1 MNWNDFNSGEIDVT
15 NAGQVLTNIRCPEC
29 GRLIFMDTTK
39 SLATYPPKY
48 LYWCNCGWSG
58 TSYKSWLTHGLYK
71 VVVGF
76 NMNPGDESAKAI
88 FEKDAANG
96 VQEPLKPYAV
106 NGLYGAHI
114 NACEDWE
121 LFVTPT
127 DPIRGTYCVRAQGFV
142 FQHTPACKDFSKRK
156 EKTNE

>member
-1 MNWNDFNSGEIDVT
+1 MDWNNFNSGETDVT

-29 GRLIFMDTTK
+29 GRFIFMDTTK

-48 LYWCNCGWSG
+48 LYWCSCGWSG

-76 NMNPGDESAKAI
+76 NAEPG
-88 FEKDAANG
+88 F
-96 VQEPLKPYAV
+96 
-106 NGLYGAHI
+106 YGAHI
-114 NACEDWE
+114 NTCEDCE

-127 DPIRGTYCVRAQGFV
+127 DPTRGTYCVRAQGFV
-142 FQHTPACKDFSKRK
+142 CQHNPACEGFAKRK
-156 EKTNE
+156 EETDDN